1 MKTTQAPEKDRPEEL
16 AILVHGTFAGDDADS
31 GENWWQS
38 GSTEVVELQQRL
50 PENVRIASG
59 KEVFHWSG
67 DNGERAR
74 SKAAAQLLEH
84 LRPMEESGQSYH
96 LVGHSHGGSV
106 IWNALKLKTVSG
118 KPLKG
123 LKSWTTVGTPFL
135 HHSSR
140 KPWHFRNLLG
150 VFIGLALL
158 KPSYNAACSLV
169 TLVWDAACGRE
180 VELIARPDSE
190 VGYLAVLRAP
200 FLALGEWL
208 GVAIERTSEGIHLGS
223 FDPAGDQSELM
234 YLFATREGLILL
246 GLMLS
251 MIYIFFHLAIL
262 CVRPVIE
269 SWRIHAEAR
278 LQRSAFERYGSSW
291 LGLWSNDDEAIN
303 GLRATLDLSL
313 SFIKRMTPSDR
324 VFLTDNLALISRPY
338 FWVLAPLF
346 NRVLRPVADSFVR
359 GVLTRSAQGNDRPGA
374 QVVAVLPA
382 PVDEAR
388 EAPPLPDQLQKK
400 ILREANLHAGGV
412 VPKLRQLL
420 GSPSFTSGLE
430 AFSAQLSGKELV
442 HTSYFYHSEV
452 LDLISFNVAW
462 SAVESENAPLRV
474 QADRWLTE
482 WFRDFKRT
490 IAHAD
495 PRLTVHEEKASPDR
509 RVVTPPR
516 RKAA

>member
-1 MKTTQAPEKDRPEEL
+1 MKTTQDPEKDRPEEL
-16 AILVHGTFAGDDADS
+16 AILVHGTFAGADADS

-38 GSTEVVELQQRL
+38 GSKEVVELQQCM
-50 PENVRIASG
+50 PDNVRIASG

-84 LRPMEESGQSYH
+84 LRPLEESGQSYH

-106 IWNALKLKTVSG
+106 IWNALKLKTLSG

-135 HHSSR
+135 HHSGR
-140 KPWHFRNLLG
+140 KPWHLRNLFG

-158 KPSYNAACSLV
+158 RPAYNAACSLV
-169 TLVWDAACGRE
+169 TLVWNAVSGRE

-200 FLALGEWL
+200 FLTLGEWL
-208 GVAIERTSEGIHLGS
+208 GIAIERTSEGIHIGS
-223 FDPAGDQSELM
+223 FDPAGGQSELM

-251 MIYIFFHLAIL
+251 LIYIFFHLAIL
-262 CVRPVIE
+262 CVRPVIA

-278 LQRSAFERYGSSW
+278 LQRRAFERYGPSW
-291 LGLWSNDDEAIN
+291 LGLWSGDDEAIN

-313 SFIKRMTPSDR
+313 SFIKRMAPSDR

-346 NRVLRPVADSFVR
+346 NRVLRPVVDSFVS
-359 GVLTRSAQGNDRPGA
+359 GVLTRSAQGNDRPAA
-374 QVVAVLPA
+374 QVVAVLTV
-382 PVDEAR
+382 PVSEAR
-388 EAPPLPDQLQKK
+388 EAPPLPSQLQKK
-400 ILREANLHAGGV
+400 ILREADRHAGGV
-412 VPKLRQLL
+412 APKLRQLL

-430 AFSAQLSGKELV
+430 EFSAQLSGKELV
-442 HTSYFYHSEV
+442 HTSYFCHSEV

-462 SAVESENAPLRV
+462 SATESENASLSE
-474 QADRWLTE
+474 QTDHSLTE
-482 WFRDFKRT
+482 WFRDFKRS
-490 IAHAD
+490 IAETD
-495 PRLTVHEEKASPDR
+495 LQLTAPEEKDSLDR
-509 RVVTPPR
+509 RVVTSPF
-516 RKAA
+516 RKAG